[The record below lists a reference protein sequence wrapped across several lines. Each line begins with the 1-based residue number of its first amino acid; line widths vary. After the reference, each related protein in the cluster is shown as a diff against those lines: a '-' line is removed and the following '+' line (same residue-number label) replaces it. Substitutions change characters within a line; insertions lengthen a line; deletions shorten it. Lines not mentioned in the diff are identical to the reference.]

1 MKIDFSEYKKK
12 VMGCWLGKAVGGTLG
27 GPVEGICKPMS
38 LSFYDPVPV
47 EMMPNDDLDLQ
58 VVWLETLLRKGLP
71 VSRKNLSEAWLEHI
85 HMYWDE
91 YGASI
96 RNISQGIY
104 PPASG
109 YFDNGFTAGMGAAIR
124 TEIWACIAPGDP
136 ALAVRL
142 ATEDACVDHAGEGV
156 YATLFV
162 AAMES
167 AAFIEND
174 RERLIK
180 TGLSFIPSSCRVAK
194 AVKDTIKWW
203 RREKDLYKVR
213 EMLIEKH
220 ANQNWTDV
228 AINMAFIILGW
239 YAGDD
244 DFDKILCSTVNC
256 GHDADCT
263 AATIGSIL
271 GIINPSSISE
281 KWLRPIGR
289 DLILSPNIVGMHH
302 RKNLD
307 EFSEQITRLSCD
319 VLKYYSSETSFSGT
333 GKTNY
338 LRTPMS
344 NNCISIIDIGNN
356 EALLSTAPFPM
367 IFEYPEKIA
376 LKPGDDKEFSLKII
390 NPFKKNISVK
400 LNVSVPDGWSINNS
414 EFSFVL
420 RKSSLKK
427 CSFKVKAPHANN
439 IRPYHNP
446 VDFMIEAEGMKWT
459 RAAGMPMT
467 IPWFF
472 KKTKGIP
479 EKCPEF
485 SRKDKLKIIEA
496 DGHFVNIPDGPCVFT
511 TDVKT
516 PFDIIYRI
524 LVQSNRETKIWID
537 GELKNSHKGTFRVPA
552 LHRSEDTQKDIALS
566 RGWHR
571 FTISLGQGKGGQLF
585 TGIGYPGSWKWTEN
599 VEYRLPV
606 LK

>member
-1 MKIDFSEYKKK
+1 MKIDFSEYRKK

-38 LSFYDPVPV
+38 LTFYDPVPE

-71 VSRKNLSEAWLEHI
+71 VNRKTLSEAWIEHI

-104 PPASG
+104 PSASG

-124 TEIWACIAPGDP
+124 TEIWACLAPGDP

-142 ATEDACVDHAGEGV
+142 ATEDACVDHAEEGV
-156 YATLFV
+156 YATLFI
-162 AAMES
+162 AAIES
-167 AAFIEND
+167 AAFVESNRDKLIE
-174 RERLIK
+174 

-203 RREKDLYKVR
+203 HRKKNLHKVR
-213 EMLIEKH
+213 EILIEKH

-239 YAGDD
+239 YAGGN
-244 DFDKILCSTVNC
+244 DFNEILCSTVNC

-271 GIINPSSISE
+271 GIINPSSIGE
-281 KWLRPIGR
+281 KWLKPIGR

-319 VLKYYSSETSFSGT
+319 VLKYYSSETSFG
-333 GKTNY
+333 GAGETNY
-338 LRTPMS
+338 LRTPL
-344 NNCISIIDIGNN
+344 NNNYTSITDIENN
-356 EALLSTAPFPM
+356 EALISTSPFPM
-367 IFEYPEKIA
+367 VLEYPECIA
-376 LKPGDDKEFSLKII
+376 LKPEENKEFSVKIQ
-390 NPFKKNISVK
+390 NPFNKNIKIK
-400 LNVSVPDGWSINNS
+400 LHVSVPDGWTLNNLD
-414 EFSFVL
+414 FNFVL
-420 RKSSLKK
+420 GKSSLKK
-427 CSFKVKAPHANN
+427 CYFKVKAPASDT
-439 IRPYHNP
+439 IRAYRNP
-446 VDFMIEAEGMKWT
+446 IDFTIEAAGLKWT
-459 RAAGMPMT
+459 VSAGLPMS
-467 IPWFF
+467 IPWLC
-472 KKTKGIP
+472 KRTGKVP
-479 EKCPEF
+479 EKCPGF

-496 DGHFVNIPDGPCVFT
+496 AGHFANIPDGPCVFT

-524 LVQSNRETKIWID
+524 VVQSNRETKIWID
-537 GELKNSHKGTFRVPA
+537 GDLKNLHKGLFRVPA
-552 LHRSEDTQKDIALS
+552 LHRSEETQKDIALS

-571 FTISLGQGKGGQLF
+571 FTIALGNGKGGQLF

-599 VEYRLPV
+599 IEYRQPI